1 MFGEFVNAVRRNHA
15 LEHGTVSILLTR
27 LGPGTRLA
35 GRAVK
40 DGFYIYG
47 KIPTDALAS
56 SAAEA
61 LARLQAGE
69 ASLAVTPLC
78 GTNIAVTG
86 ILTGLAS
93 VSALGRGKR
102 IERLPNVFTAAMVGV
117 VAAQPIG
124 QLVQKFITTS
134 PELGG
139 VTITGVRTTAGGV
152 IHKVQTSRG

>member
-1 MFGEFVNAVRRNHA
+1 MLGQFVNAVRRNHA
-15 LEHGTVSILLTR
+15 LEHGTVTILLTR
-27 LGPGTRLA
+27 LGSGTRLA

-47 KIPTDALAS
+47 KIPTDALAT

-69 ASLAVTPLC
+69 ATLAVTPLC

-93 VSALGRGKR
+93 AGAIGRGKR
-102 IERLPNVFTAAMVGV
+102 MERLPNVFTAAMAGV

-124 QLVQKFITTS
+124 LLVQKFITTS
-134 PELGG
+134 PDLSGT
-139 VTITGVRTTAGGV
+139 TITGIRTTAGGV
-152 IHKVQTSRG
+152 IHKVQTSRD